1 MKGEPLQNILDRL
14 ADKRWAVFS
23 KHQLDDVIGIVQDDF
38 YYRWNMTGGGG
49 WSVFFEITGVVE

>member
-23 KHQLDDVIGIVQDDF
+23 KHQLDDVIKFVQDDF

-49 WSVFFEITGVVE
+49 WSVFLK